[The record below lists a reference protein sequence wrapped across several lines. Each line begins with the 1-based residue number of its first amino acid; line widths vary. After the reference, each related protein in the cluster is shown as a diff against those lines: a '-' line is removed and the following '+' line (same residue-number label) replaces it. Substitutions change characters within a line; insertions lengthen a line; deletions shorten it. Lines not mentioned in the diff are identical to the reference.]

1 MRNRVLSSVLVLALA
16 LTCFGF
22 ILTQTASAKKVYD
35 FVVITHSASIDFWVP
50 LVKGAEDA
58 AKMINASDPN
68 VEVRVRHTGPRLFNV
83 SEQRDILENVIEAG
97 VHGIVT
103 TLPDPTAFD
112 EPVGLALSRGIPVIS
127 TNTDAGPENP
137 RLAYVGQSQVAAGR
151 ALGQRV
157 VDTIG
162 TEGKVGIGIED
173 LGHTALQQRLQGL
186 LEVLD
191 KTDMDYTVLVTTPD
205 LTQGASVLESYLIAN
220 PDAKAI
226 LNVDANTQAHGVVIR
241 NLGLKGKVLSAG
253 FDLVPATLDNIIEG
267 YTQFTVDQNPYV
279 QGFYPILALYL
290 WHEYDIEPGDIDSG
304 AGFVDIDNVHTVLEL
319 AEKGYR

>member
-1 MRNRVLSSVLVLALA
+1 MRNRLLSTLLVLTLAVFALTGTALA
-16 LTCFGF
+16 
-22 ILTQTASAKKVYD
+22 KKTYD
-35 FVVITHSASIDFWVP
+35 FVIITHSASIDFWVP

-58 AKMINASDPN
+58 ANMINASNPD
-68 VEVRVRHTGPRLFNV
+68 VEVKVRHTGPRLFNV
-83 SEQRDILENVIEAG
+83 SEQRDILENVIESG
-97 VHGIVT
+97 VDGIIT

-112 EPVGLALSRGIPVIS
+112 EPVGLALSRGIPVIA
-127 TNTDAGPENP
+127 TNTDAGPDNP

-157 VDTIG
+157 VATIG

-191 KTDMDYTVLVTTPD
+191 KTAIDYTILVTTAD
-205 LTQGASVLESYLIAN
+205 LTQGASVLETYLIAN

-226 LNVDANTQAHGVVIR
+226 LNVDANTQAHGVVVR

-279 QGFYPILALYL
+279 QGFYPVMALYL
-290 WHEYDIEPGDIDSG
+290 LHEYDIQPGDIDSG
-304 AGFVDIDNVHTVLEL
+304 AGFVDADNVEAVLEL